1 MSKSTDVLIEVSSLI
16 FVGAVTTDFD
26 RSPETNVFV
35 TPSMRRLLVAVGTA
49 VSTLVASCGPSQEQW
64 KSYGQCMSD
73 TSDKVE
79 CARKNDID
87 EKMVD

>member
-1 MSKSTDVLIEVSSLI
+1 
-16 FVGAVTTDFD
+16 
-26 RSPETNVFV
+26 
-35 TPSMRRLLVAVGTA
+35 MRRLLVAVGIA
-49 VSTLVASCGPSQEQW
+49 VITLVASCGPSQEQW

-87 EKMVD
+87 EKLVE

>member
-1 MSKSTDVLIEVSSLI
+1 M
-16 FVGAVTTDFD
+16 
-26 RSPETNVFV
+26 VFV
-35 TPSMRRLLVAVGTA
+35 TLSMRRLLVAVGTA

-64 KSYGQCMSD
+64 KGYGQCMSD

-87 EKMVD
+87 EKLVD